1 MMSFNRILLA
11 LCILACAMTAV
22 VMAQDQS
29 AVAAAPGVSANLPA
43 LPVGPEDLIAV
54 SVYGAPE
61 FSRTLRVSEQGDIRM
76 PMLKSPIKV
85 RGLMPQGV
93 ESVIAQALV
102 SEQVLVSPSVTVTIV
117 EYRSRPITV
126 SGAVK
131 MPVTFQAYGNITVL
145 DALTRAQG
153 LSPEA
158 GPEILVSRT
167 IRDETGNTHSLVQRI
182 PVKGLID
189 AADPELNLKLQGG
202 EEIRVPEAGKVFVVG
217 NVKKPGA
224 VTVDDANG
232 TTVLKVLSM
241 SEGLVDF
248 SSKTAYIYRKEGGA
262 GGTKNE
268 IPIPLQDIMKR
279 KSPDVALVAND
290 ILYIPDRPGQRA
302 TFSVLDK
309 VLMLS
314 GVLGSAGIFAATR

>member
-1 MMSFNRILLA
+1 MSVYRLLVA
-11 LCILACAMTAV
+11 FSVLNIILAGP
-22 VMAQDQS
+22 
-29 AVAAAPGVSANLPA
+29 AAAQQPSTGSTFPEAGGNLPA
-43 LPVGPEDLIAV
+43 LPVGPEDLLAV
-54 SVYGAPE
+54 SVFGSPE
-61 FSRTLRVSEQGDIRM
+61 FTRTVRVSAEGEIRM
-76 PMLKSPIKV
+76 PMLVSPIKV
-85 RGLMPQGV
+85 RGLLPESV
-93 ESVIAQALV
+93 EAVIAQALV
-102 SEQVLVSPSVTVTIV
+102 SEQVLVSPAVTVTIV
-117 EYRSRPITV
+117 EYRSRPISV

-131 MPVTFQAYGNITVL
+131 VPVTFQAYGNVTVL

-153 LSPEA
+153 LSLEA

-167 IRDETGNTHSLVQRI
+167 QRDDTGKTRTLVQRI

-189 AADPELNLKLQGG
+189 AADPELNLKLEGG

-248 SSKTAYIYRKEGGA
+248 SGKIAYIYRKEGGA
-262 GGTKNE
+262 GGAKNE
-268 IPIPLQDIMKR
+268 IPIPLQDIMRR
-279 KSPDVALVAND
+279 KSPDVTLVAND

-302 TFSVLDK
+302 TFSALEK
-309 VLMLS
+309 ILMIS
-314 GVLGSAGIFAATR
+314 GALGSAGIFAATR